1 MKKIIAVLCLALFA
15 MPALAATQQQERTK
29 ACNAAATK
37 KGLKADKHKAYVKA
51 CVAAKTTKKPET
63 VAARKTKPA
72 PTTPRPVT
80 GPVQASTPSQATPAT
95 PEAPSQNA
103 AVDKK
108 RLRCDEIERQSNVSP
123 ARNKEFRDKCM
134 AG

>member
-51 CVAAKTTKKPET
+51 CVAAKTKKKPET
-63 VAARKTKPA
+63 VAASKTKPV

-80 GPVQASTPSQATPAT
+80 GPVQASTPSPAA

-108 RLRCDEIERQSNVSP
+108 RLRCDEIARQSNVSP
-123 ARNKEFRDKCM
+123 ARNKEFMDKCM